1 MSSLSVEGLPLQ
13 DAIRAAREQGYS
25 EIDIII
31 TQSPKDSSPIDES
44 LLRVVKVSSDAG
56 AKTLVF
62 TAALNLLERG
72 FVLEETGTTPS

>member
-13 DAIRAAREQGYS
+13 DAIRAAKGQGYS

-56 AKTLVF
+56 AKVLVF
-62 TAALNLLERG
+62 TAAFNLLERG
-72 FVLEETGTTPS
+72 FVLEEKVTTPS